1 MVFIRKKLEYKN
13 GYVMISV
20 IILTA
25 IIMIL
30 STYMVGK
37 NQTVLEYSKSNN
49 KYLITQKE
57 EEETKE
63 IILSKLYNKLKNT
76 SDEEDEDFMVE
87 FNNSTGIYS
96 KDSKKVTVKFLN
108 KFKRIKIYNYNV
120 IKEGGKIYFEN

>member
-1 MVFIRKKLEYKN
+1 
-13 GYVMISV
+13 MISV

-37 NQTVLEYSKSNN
+37 NQTVLEYFKANN

-63 IILSKLYNKLKNT
+63 IILSKLYTKLKNT
-76 SDEEDEDFMVE
+76 SDEEDKDFMVE

-108 KFKRIKIYNYNV
+108 KCKRNKIYNYNV